1 MNPIVTDKKVVKL
14 SCHWRLNIQFWFG
27 LFQANWCSRGR
38 GSQWVGSTR
47 NKNISRLHWNAYY
60 QDWWGKVA
68 VILLL
73 FYSLS
78 CSIEQARCSSPFT
91 WYAIHVVQ
99 NHRAWEQEKHLEKT
113 TKEIIIL
120 KDLSPLFVLS
130 KCLSCSPVWRFC
142 TTWMTNYKGPITE
155 LVWGCVRVTRTHPHQ
170 ETDLHFGL
178 CSSLTYANNLNLNL
192 LTPLLYSILTNQFK
206 YSWL

>member
-1 MNPIVTDKKVVKL
+1 MNPIATDKKVVKL

-27 LFQANWCSRGR
+27 LVQANWCSRGR

-47 NKNISRLHWNAYY
+47 NKNINRLHWNAYY

-73 FYSLS
+73 FCLFAFL
-78 CSIEQARCSSPFT
+78 QHWTGPLQL
-91 WYAIHVVQ
+91 AIHVVQ
-99 NHRAWEQEKHLEKT
+99 NHHAREQEKHWEKT

-155 LVWGCVRVTRTHPHQ
+155 LVWGCVRVTRSLHDAVPGNWFTFWSLFFF
-170 ETDLHFGL
+170 DL
-178 CSSLTYANNLNLNL
+178 CEQSKS
-192 LTPLLYSILTNQFK
+192 
-206 YSWL
+206 